1 MNKREK
7 FAVSIYNFF
16 HKIKMFFEKRED
28 LLYTID
34 SIFTNICVTV
44 LLLIIAGTCAFG
56 AIMLFGLVKG
66 LIYFGSACV
75 ILALII
81 ATAKIYN
88 AGKKIVEVHS

>member
-34 SIFTNICVTV
+34 TIFTNICVTT
-44 LLLIIAGTCAFG
+44 LLLIITGTCAFG

-66 LIYFGSACV
+66 LICFGSICLV
-75 ILALII
+75 LTLII
-81 ATAKIYN
+81 VTAKIYN
-88 AGKKIVEVHS
+88 AGKRITEVHS

>member
-1 MNKREK
+1 MNRREK

-28 LLYTID
+28 LLYNIDTI
-34 SIFTNICVTV
+34 ITNISVTL
-44 LLLIIAGTCAFG
+44 LLLIIASTCAFG

-66 LIYFGSACV
+66 LICFGSVCLV
-75 ILALII
+75 LALIV

-88 AGKKIVEVHS
+88 AGKRITEAHS